1 MTKPW
6 ERQPKETAVAYAAFE
21 KYRAMGKNRSIA
33 KVARECSK
41 NISLLNRW
49 SQKHGWVARVRAFDA
64 QGEHERLDD
73 EEEARQDMRDRHKA
87 FSHRMQELA
96 GKKLKTMTE
105 DMLDRPR
112 DIKEWLQFAFEIERE
127 CLGLPPRGSPLIQ
140 VNQNTSLSVN
150 ITEENVLMVTRL
162 YPMAYNMLND
172 KQKAELDEARKQLEA
187 LNQ

>member
-1 MTKPW
+1 MTQPW

-21 KYRAMGKNRSIA
+21 KYRAMGAERSYS
-33 KVARECSK
+33 KVAQALHKSK
-41 NISLLNRW
+41 TMIATWGRRHKW
-49 SQKHGWVARVRAFDA
+49 IQRVRAFDA

-73 EEEARQDMRDRHKA
+73 EEEARKDMRKRHLKI
-87 FSHRMQELA
+87 SRDMQKIADERIRE
-96 GKKLKTMTE
+96 MTAQ
-105 DMLDRPR
+105 MLEKPR
-112 DIKEWLQFAFEIERE
+112 DVSDWLDFAMRIERE
-127 CLGLPPRGSPLIQ
+127 CLGLSPKGSPLIQ